1 MAPQNLEKMLVM
13 VMGRE
18 KCSLVAA
25 LEIVFDCYCV
35 NGDDVYDV
43 VEFLECGLPDLDTVS
58 HFMKI
63 WTGEESDLVL
73 KMRAKNEKLRG
84 I

>member
-1 MAPQNLEKMLVM
+1 MTPQNLEKTLVM
-13 VMGRE
+13 VMVRE

-25 LEIVFDCYCV
+25 LEIVFDQYDID
-35 NGDDVYDV
+35 GDDVYNV
-43 VEFLECGLPDLDTVS
+43 VDFLEYGLPDLDTVS

-73 KMRAKNEKLRG
+73 KTQNKNAKLRG